1 MTPPENHHT
10 FAMPLLPYRA
20 GTGEVAPVEVRDP
33 RAKAASGILSLG
45 GHAHVQ
51 HLRLTGSCCVD
62 GSRDQNSSVRC
73 FTTQAREAIEDA
85 EGLKGQRS
93 TTPGSWPGD

>member
-33 RAKAASGILSLG
+33 RAKAASGIPSLG

-51 HLRLTGSCCVD
+51 HLRLTGILLR
-62 GSRDQNSSVRC
+62 GRL
-73 FTTQAREAIEDA
+73 ARPKLIGTLLHDPG
-85 EGLKGQRS
+85 EG
-93 TTPGSWPGD
+93 GD